1 MYKKEGLTHIVMIAL
16 PWTQKHAPSS
26 KEIPQPA
33 VDSLRKFLVEFKK
46 QKKKAAFL
54 YGPSGTGK
62 TAAVYALAKEL
73 NLEILEVNAS
83 DVRNAEGVETK
94 LGIASKQMSLFGLGK
109 VILVDEI
116 DGLAGNNDRGGAG
129 AVANVIAETKFPV
142 VLTANDPFDSKL
154 SSIRTKSVMMEFTAI
169 DYLEIT
175 KVLKAVCE
183 KENVPADEAILKTI
197 ARRSGGDLRSAMT
210 DVQTLAA
217 SGITKEGLAVL
228 GDRDR
233 EESMQTA
240 LIKVFKN
247 SDPLIALSAFDFV
260 PEDLDGC
267 LLWVDESLPKE
278 YTNPA
283 DLARAYDSLA
293 KADVYR
299 GRIKR
304 RQHWHFLTSV
314 NAMLSAGVAVA
325 KDQKYPGVQTYAKT
339 MRILKIWQ
347 ANMKYQKR
355 KAIAEKLAA
364 ITHTSAKRT
373 IQELPYLQ
381 MIFKK
386 GHPSAAKIADAADL
400 DEEEVEWLRTK

>member
-1 MYKKEGLTHIVMIAL
+1 MIAL
-16 PWTQKHAPSS
+16 PWTQKYAPLT
-26 KEIPQPA
+26 KEIPQA
-33 VDSLRKFLVEFKK
+33 GIEALKKFIVDFKK

-73 NLEILEVNAS
+73 NLEVLEVNAS

-94 LGIASKQMSLFGLGK
+94 LGIASKQASLFGAGK
-109 VILVDEI
+109 IILVDEI

-129 AVANVIAETKFPV
+129 AVATVIAETKFPV

-154 SSIRTKSVMMEFTAI
+154 SPIRTKSNMIEFTAV
-169 DYLEIT
+169 DYLQIAN
-175 KVLKAVCE
+175 VLKSICDKE
-183 KENVPADEAILKTI
+183 KMQADESVLKTL
-197 ARRSGGDLRSAMT
+197 ARRAGGDLRSAIT
-210 DVQTLAA
+210 DLQTIAA
-217 SGITKEGLAVL
+217 SGITKESMTVL

-233 EESMQTA
+233 EESMQSA

-247 SDPLIALSAFDFV
+247 SDPLIALSAFDSV

-267 LLWVDESLPKE
+267 LLWVDENMPKE
-278 YTNPA
+278 YVAPQ
-283 DLARAYDSLA
+283 DRARA
-293 KADVYR
+293 ADAIASADWYR
-299 GRIKR
+299 GIIRR

-325 KDQKYPGVQTYAKT
+325 KDAKYPGVPDYKPT

-347 ANMKYQKR
+347 ANMKYNKR
-355 KAIAEKLAA
+355 KAIAEKLAT

-373 IQELPYLQ
+373 IQELPFIQ
-381 MIFKK
+381 AIFKK
-386 GHPSAAKIADAADL
+386 GHPSAAKIAEAADL
-400 DEEEVEWLRTK
+400 DAEEIEWLKTK

>member
-1 MYKKEGLTHIVMIAL
+1 MRMIAL
-16 PWTQKHAPSS
+16 PWTQKYAPLS
-26 KEIPQPA
+26 KEIPQA
-33 VDSLRKFLVEFKK
+33 GLETLRKFLTEFKK

-54 YGPSGTGK
+54 YGPTGTGK

-73 NLEILEVNAS
+73 NLEVLEVNAS

-94 LGIASKQMSLFGLGK
+94 LGIASKQASLFGTGK
-109 VILVDEI
+109 IILVDEI

-129 AVANVIAETKFPV
+129 AVATVIAETKFPV

-154 SSIRTKSVMMEFTAI
+154 SSIRTKSNMIEFTTV
-169 DYLEIT
+169 DYLHIAT
-175 KVLKAVCE
+175 VLKSICDKE
-183 KENVPADEAILKTI
+183 KIPADESVLKTL
-197 ARRSGGDLRSAMT
+197 ARRAGGDLRSAIN
-210 DVQTLAA
+210 DLQTIAA
-217 SGITKEGLAVL
+217 SGVTKESMTVL

-233 EESMQTA
+233 EESMQNA

-247 SDPLIALSAFDFV
+247 SDPLIALSAFDSV

-267 LLWVDESLPKE
+267 LLWVDENMPKE
-278 YTNPA
+278 YTNA
-283 DLARAYDSLA
+283 KDLARA
-293 KADVYR
+293 ADAIAAADWYR
-299 GRIKR
+299 GIIRR

-325 KDQKYPGVQTYAKT
+325 KDTKYPGVTEYKPT

-347 ANMKYQKR
+347 ANMKYNKR

-373 IQELPYLQ
+373 IQELPFIQ
-381 MIFKK
+381 AIFKK
-386 GHPSAAKIADAADL
+386 DHPSAAKIAEAADL
-400 DEEEVEWLRTK
+400 DEEEVAWLRK